1 MDEIL
6 LDAEE
11 RMEKAITAL
20 EREFG
25 KLRTGRAHTSLV
37 DNIQV
42 DYHGTPTPIKQMASV
57 AIPDSRSITIQ
68 PWDKSAFSAVEKA
81 IVNSNLG
88 LTPMNDGRLIRISIP
103 MLTEERRKE
112 LVKMAK
118 KYVEEA
124 KVAVRNVRRD
134 ANEHIK
140 KLEKSKDI
148 TEDESRSGQDEVQK
162 LTDAYVAKADERAAA
177 KEAEIMAI

>member
-6 LDAEE
+6 LEAEE

-37 DNIQV
+37 DNILV
-42 DYHGTPTPIKQMASV
+42 DYHGTPTPIKQLASV

-68 PWDKSAFSAVEKA
+68 PWDKSAFGSVEKA
-81 IVNSNLG
+81 IINSNLG
-88 LTPMNDGRLIRISIP
+88 LNPMNDGRLIRINIP

-134 ANEHIK
+134 ANEQIK

-148 TEDESRSGQDEVQK
+148 TEDESRNGQDEVQK
-162 LTDAYVAKADERAAA
+162 LTDAYVAKSDERGAA

>member
-148 TEDESRSGQDEVQK
+148 TEDESRSGQDEVQ
-162 LTDAYVAKADERAAA
+162 
-177 KEAEIMAI
+177 

>member
-11 RMEKAITAL
+11 RMEKAITSL
-20 EREFG
+20 ERDFG
-25 KLRTGRAHTSLV
+25 KLRTGRASTSLV
-37 DNIQV
+37 DNIIV
-42 DYHGTPTPIKQMASV
+42 DYYGTPTPIKQMSSV
-57 AIPDSRSITIQ
+57 SIPDSRSITIQ
-68 PWDKSAFSAVEKA
+68 PWDKAAFGLIEKA
-81 IVNSNLG
+81 IINSDLG
-88 LTPMNDGRLIRISIP
+88 LNPMNDGRVIRINIP

-112 LVKMAK
+112 LVKVAK

-134 ANEHIK
+134 ANEQIK
-140 KLEKSKDI
+140 KLEKSKDV
-148 TEDESRSGQDEVQK
+148 TEDESRQGQDEVQK
-162 LTDAYVAKADERAAA
+162 LTDAYVAKADERGAA